1 MILGR
6 LGEPVIEDFSVLD
19 NSNNLV
25 SSIPISEFT
34 AHLFDPNNNE
44 VYDSTAATIIEL
56 GHGHYRLTF
65 TPNIIGTWYL
75 NVYHSTYF
83 AWGKSGTIQ
92 VFSNDFD
99 TVATML
105 SKILG
110 LVQENFYI
118 DQTTY
123 DSNNN
128 LTSSRVRIYLDA
140 SSTGTNSNVL
150 ETYQMTAAYD
160 SKSNMTSY
168 KMVKL

>member
-25 SSIPISEFT
+25 SGIPLSEFT
-34 AHLFDPNNNE
+34 AHLFDPNNSE
-44 VYDSTAATIIEL
+44 VYDSTAANIIEL
-56 GHGHYRLTF
+56 GHGHYRLSF
-65 TPNIIGTWYL
+65 TPNIVGAWYL

-99 TVATML
+99 SIAVML
-105 SKILG
+105 MKILG

-118 DQTTY
+118 DQASY

-128 LTSSRVRIYLDA
+128 LTASRVRIYTDA
-140 SSTGTNSNVL
+140 ASTGTDLNVL
-150 ETYQMTAAYD
+150 ETYQMSATYD
-160 SKSNMTSY
+160 AQSNMSSY